1 MPHNICRNA
10 KTVQGIAIAIA
21 IAMAMPPM
29 LASTAEEQL
38 DVAAL
43 QVSTKDGAL
52 LLRHNLT
59 LDDST
64 TIAEHPE
71 FADRRSLY

>member
-1 MPHNICRNA
+1 
-10 KTVQGIAIAIA
+10 
-21 IAMAMPPM
+21 M
-29 LASTAEEQL
+29 L
-38 DVAAL
+38 AAL

-64 TIAEHPE
+64 HHC
-71 FADRRSLY
+71 

>member
-1 MPHNICRNA
+1 MQGQPPRHAFNIGLLKR
-10 KTVQGIAIAIA
+10 K
-21 IAMAMPPM
+21 
-29 LASTAEEQL
+29 

-64 TIAEHPE
+64 TIGEHPE
-71 FADRRSLY
+71 FADKRSLC

>member
-1 MPHNICRNA
+1 M
-10 KTVQGIAIAIA
+10 
-21 IAMAMPPM
+21 
-29 LASTAEEQL
+29 
-38 DVAAL
+38 AAL